1 MIWDEVQGRFWPRRC
16 HMFIAVVFLNLL
28 LVATALGKNVDDV
41 VVLKNGDRLTGEIKG
56 LQSGE
61 LRIKSDYMVEA
72 VRLDWSKVERIESKS
87 TFMIWLVDG
96 QLVTNV
102 MRLLPTNSNEVPNFI
117 IGSSDQTIRVPQL
130 DVIRIAPADRQFWKR
145 LEGSIDFGFSFT
157 SGNDQYQTDFAA
169 TTTYRTGDHSFTAS
183 IDSSFSGQTEGV
195 KLTRN
200 QFNFDYRKQLT
211 RRWYVGGLFD
221 LLRSDQ
227 QSLNLRTSV
236 GGLVGRNLKRT
247 EHTRLSVYGGIVG
260 TREHYSESIGTPRTT
275 NADAIVGADFGTFRF
290 NSVDIRSRF
299 SLFPSLTT
307 PGRMRLQG
315 TSDLRIKIVKDL
327 WWGFHVYE
335 SFDSKPPV
343 RADKND
349 LGVSTSVGWKF

>member
-1 MIWDEVQGRFWPRRC
+1 MISRNVWSIVL
-16 HMFIAVVFLNLL
+16 FILLSGLTAV
-28 LVATALGKNVDDV
+28 AKNVDDV

-56 LQSGE
+56 LQRGE
-61 LRIKSDYMVEA
+61 LRIKADYMAEA
-72 VRLDWSKVERIESKS
+72 VRLDWARVERIESKS

-96 QLVTNV
+96 KLLTDVV
-102 MRLLPTNSNEVPNFI
+102 RLLPSNSSEVANFV
-117 IGSSDQTIRVPQL
+117 IGHSGQTIRVNQL
-130 DVIRIAPADRQFWKR
+130 DVIRIAPADANFWKR

-157 SGNDQYQTDFAA
+157 SGNDQYQTELAA

-183 IDSSFSGQTEGV
+183 VDSSFSGQTEGSN
-195 KLTRN
+195 LSRN

-211 RRWYVGGLFD
+211 PRWYAGGLVD

-227 QSLNLRTSV
+227 QSLKLRTSV
-236 GGLVGRNLKRT
+236 GALLGRNLTQT
-247 EHTRLSVYGGIVG
+247 EHTRLSVFGGLVG
-260 TREHYSESIGTPRTT
+260 TRENYSESLGKPKSK
-275 NADAIVGADFGTFRF
+275 NADGIAGVDFTTFRF
-290 NSVDIRSRF
+290 SSTDIRSRF

-307 PGRMRLQG
+307 PGRTRLQV

-335 SFDSKPPV
+335 NFDSKPPV

-349 LGVSTSVGWKF
+349 LGVSTSLGWKF

>member
-1 MIWDEVQGRFWPRRC
+1 MKRGQQRICRSGMIV
-16 HMFIAVVFLNLL
+16 FINLL
-28 LVATALGKNVDDV
+28 FVLTAIAKNVDDV

-61 LRIKSDYMVEA
+61 LRFKSDYMAEA
-72 VRLDWSKVERIESKS
+72 VRLDWARVERLESKS

-96 QLVTNV
+96 KLVTDV
-102 MRLLPTNSNEVPNFI
+102 MRLLPSNSNEVANFV
-117 IGSSDQTIRVPQL
+117 IGNSTRVQQL
-130 DVIRIAPADRQFWKR
+130 DVIRIAPADRHFWKR

-157 SGNDQYQTDFAA
+157 SGNDQYQTQLAA

-183 IDSSFSGQTEGV
+183 IDSSFSGQTEGDS
-195 KLTRN
+195 LRRN
-200 QFNFDYRKQLT
+200 QFTFDYRKQLS

-221 LLRSDQ
+221 LLHSDQ
-227 QSLNLRTSV
+227 QSLDLRTTV
-236 GGLVGRNLKRT
+236 GALAGRNVVQT
-247 EHTRLSVYGGIVG
+247 ENTRLSLFGGIAG
-260 TREHYSESIGTPRTT
+260 TREHYSESIGRPRTT
-275 NADAIVGADFGTFRF
+275 NADAIAGADFVTFRF
-290 NSVDIRSRF
+290 NRTDIRSRF

-335 SFDSKPPV
+335 NFDSKPPV
-343 RADKND
+343 RADQND
-349 LGVSTSVGWKF
+349 LGVSTSLGWKF

>member
-1 MIWDEVQGRFWPRRC
+1 MSRSLQRICRTGMII
-16 HMFIAVVFLNLL
+16 FINLL
-28 LVATALGKNVDDV
+28 FVLTAIAKNVDDV

-61 LRIKSDYMVEA
+61 LRFKADYMAEA
-72 VRLDWSKVERIESKS
+72 VRLDWARIERLESKS

-96 QLVTNV
+96 KLVTDV
-102 MRLLPTNSNEVPNFI
+102 MRLLPSNSDEVANFV
-117 IGSSDQTIRVPQL
+117 IGNSTRVHQL
-130 DVIRIAPADRQFWKR
+130 DVIRIAPADRHFWKR

-157 SGNDQYQTDFAA
+157 SGNDQYQTQLAA

-183 IDSSFSGQTEGV
+183 IDSSFSGQTEGDS
-195 KLTRN
+195 LRRN
-200 QFNFDYRKQLT
+200 QFTFDYRKQLS

-221 LLRSDQ
+221 LLHSDQ
-227 QSLNLRTSV
+227 QSLDLRTTV
-236 GGLVGRNLKRT
+236 GALAGRNMVQT
-247 EHTRLSVYGGIVG
+247 ENTRLSLFGGIAG
-260 TREHYSESIGTPRTT
+260 TREHYSEAIGRPRTT
-275 NADAIVGADFGTFRF
+275 NADAIAGADFVTFRF
-290 NSVDIRSRF
+290 NRTDIRSRF

-335 SFDSKPPV
+335 NFDSKPPV
-343 RADKND
+343 RADQND
-349 LGVSTSVGWKF
+349 LGVSTSLGWKF